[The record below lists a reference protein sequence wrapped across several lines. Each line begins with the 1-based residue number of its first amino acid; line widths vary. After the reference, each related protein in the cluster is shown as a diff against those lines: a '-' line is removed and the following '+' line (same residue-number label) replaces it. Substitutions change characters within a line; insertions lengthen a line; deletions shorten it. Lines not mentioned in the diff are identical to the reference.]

1 MSIMDKIALKFDY
14 ISNYKVLSEGYCDP
28 PVWATYGSDDEPE
41 YFSERGY
48 EIKHRGHVFK
58 VWDWI
63 FIREKLWK
71 VEEYDSTSP
80 CQNKWH
86 FKGDFKTLELA
97 LAKVKELAE

>member
-1 MSIMDKIALKFDY
+1 MSIMADKITFDY
-14 ISNYKVLSEGYCDP
+14 ISDYKVLSEGYCEP
-28 PVWATYGSDDEPE
+28 WVLPFGSDDDEPE
-41 YFSERGY
+41 YFVERGY
-48 EIKHRGHVFK
+48 EIKHNEHLFK

-71 VEEYDSTSP
+71 VEEYDSTCP